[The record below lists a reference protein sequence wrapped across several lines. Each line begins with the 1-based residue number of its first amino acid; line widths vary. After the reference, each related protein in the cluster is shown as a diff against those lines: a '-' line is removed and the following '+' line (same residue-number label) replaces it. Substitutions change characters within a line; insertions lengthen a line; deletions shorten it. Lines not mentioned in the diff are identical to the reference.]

1 MQPDFS
7 RRSRPDP
14 LDTHPPGSRLRLE
27 EILDD
32 LRRQARDRERAG
44 YDGHNRHSGIVTMRR
59 LKIRRLRRWW
69 NRVTMQWVVRGPR
82 SPD

>member
-1 MQPDFS
+1 MQPDSS
-7 RRSRPDP
+7 RRSRPDSP
-14 LDTHPPGSRLRLE
+14 DGPPPGSRLSLE
-27 EILDD
+27 EILGD
-32 LRRQARDRERAG
+32 LRQQARDRERAG

-82 SPD
+82 LPD